1 MQKEQIKK
9 DSHSKR
15 TVVVTGMGIVSS
27 IGLSRDEV
35 QESLHAGKSGIVLLD
50 ERKNLGFRSGLSGI
64 IQGFDNR
71 PDLERKYRKTLPEFG
86 LWAYDAISQAL
97 DQADVD
103 REILAGDNKTG
114 LIFGNDS
121 SVVTGVE
128 QCDMLR
134 EAGGTRGIGSAH
146 IFRLLTSTIT
156 LNLCTK
162 FQLHGSSWSVSG
174 ACASGAMAI
183 GQAAELIATGKQD
196 RMICG
201 GAQEISWQSMCSFDA
216 IGAFSKREDD
226 PARASRPFDEKRDGL
241 VPSGGAAVLFLED
254 KESALKRGAL
264 IIAEICGYGTSS
276 DGYHISVP
284 SGEGLE
290 RAMRLAI
297 SDAGLKSDDIE
308 MVMAHATSTQAGDQK
323 EAEALR
329 RLFEIKNGGKS
340 PIIVATK
347 SLTGHEFWM
356 AGASQ
361 VVYGLLMSQAGFIA
375 GHPNLDQP
383 DECIEGLDV
392 PVRRMIASPQYF
404 LCNAA
409 GFGGVNGCLVV
420 RVVR

>member
-1 MQKEQIKK
+1 MEIN
-9 DSHSKR
+9 SHSKR
-15 TVVVTGMGIVSS
+15 TVVVTGMGIVSA
-27 IGLSRDEV
+27 IGLSRGEV
-35 QESLHAGKSGIVLLD
+35 RESLHSGKSGVVLLD

-64 IQGFDNR
+64 IRGFENR
-71 PDLERKYRKTLPEFG
+71 PNLERRYRKTLPEFG

-97 DQADVD
+97 DQAGVN
-103 REILAGDNKTG
+103 RESLAGDDNTG
-114 LIFGNDS
+114 LVFGNDS
-121 SVVTGVE
+121 SVVAGVE

-134 EAGGTRGIGSAH
+134 EAGGTRWIGSGH
-146 IFRLLTSTIT
+146 IFRSLTSTIT

-216 IGAFSKREDD
+216 IGAFSRQEDE
-226 PARASRPFDEKRDGL
+226 PARASRPFDKNRDGL
-241 VPSGGAAVLFLED
+241 IPSGGAAALFLED
-254 KESALKRGAL
+254 KASAMTRGAS
-264 IIAEICGYGTSS
+264 IIAEISGYGTSS
-276 DGYHISVP
+276 DGYHIAVP

-290 RAMRLAI
+290 RAMGLAI
-297 SDAGLKSDDIE
+297 SDAGLKSEDIE

-323 EAEALR
+323 EAEALC
-329 RLFEIKNGGKS
+329 RLFDIRNGGKS
-340 PIIVATK
+340 PIVAVTK

-361 VVYGLLMSQAGFIA
+361 VVYGLLMSQAGFVA
-375 GHPNLDQP
+375 GHSNLDQP
-383 DECIEGLDV
+383 DECIKGLDV
-392 PVRRMIASPQYF
+392 PGRTLSASPQYF

-420 RVVR
+420 KVVR